1 MKFELSHDALA
12 KVVYDQASTADKM
25 RLKIANFIKGRHQ
38 HFKDNKS
45 LLSKED
51 LEYIKRYLPQLD
63 LETEVKQFI
72 HNSQL
77 AADRKQKL
85 RAAIVIAVV
94 LLLSGSSAV
103 ALWGWHEAK
112 LTHDQL
118 HETHDKLRQT
128 FDELRKA
135 QKEKLKQEG
144 LLNMSEDEKNALLI
158 QLQDT
163 QDSLKEALKES
174 NQEKNSLRTEVKEIE
189 DQAKEWRKQLEG
201 IRGAPINWERRK
213 R

>member
-12 KVVYDQASTADKM
+12 KVIYDQASTADKM
-25 RLKIANFIKGRHQ
+25 RLKVANFIKGRHQ
-38 HFKDNKS
+38 HFKDNRS

-85 RAAIVIAVV
+85 RAVIVVAVV

-103 ALWGWHEAK
+103 ALWGWHEAQA
-112 LTHDQL
+112 THDKL
-118 HETHDKLRQT
+118 HRTHDKLRQT
-128 FDELRKA
+128 FDKLRKA
-135 QKEKLKQEG
+135 QKEKLEQEG
-144 LLNMSEDEKNALLI
+144 LLNMSEDEKNALLLE
-158 QLQDT
+158 LQRT
-163 QDSLKEALKES
+163 QDSLKKALKAS
-174 NQEKNSLRTEVKEIE
+174 NQEKNELRSEVKKIE
-189 DQAKEWRKQLEG
+189 DEAKAWRKELDG
-201 IRGAPINWERRK
+201 LKGAPILRK
-213 R
+213 RKK